1 MRHVAR
7 RTAIGCTQGRVAG
20 ALAALWLVFA
30 LSVVVVGAHECSEPG
45 KWFRINL
52 GVMGFN
58 DCHLHAWAARYYFPG
73 EHDPQWLAIDLAIQ
87 GQVGE
92 AMTFRP
98 DDVHVIQPDGSR
110 TSMITQRTYRRQR
123 TSLLPLLLQLQ
134 GGANRSP
141 GECANKLQFFVDGGV
156 RHSLADVNQY
166 RCVQG
171 YLFFAAPTGQWA
183 SGTYELAV
191 DADVGLRIPFEIE

>member
-1 MRHVAR
+1 M
-7 RTAIGCTQGRVAG
+7 QGRAPG
-20 ALAALWLVFA
+20 ALAAFSLVA
-30 LSVVVVGAHECSEPG
+30 VLSVAGAGAHDCSEPG
-45 KWFRINL
+45 KWFRINP
-52 GVMGFN
+52 GVAGFN
-58 DCHLHAWAARYYFPG
+58 DCHLRAWAARYYFPRD
-73 EHDPQWLAIDLAIQ
+73 HDPKWLAIDLALQ
-87 GQVGE
+87 GKVGE

-98 DDVHVIQPDGSR
+98 ADVHILQPDGSR
-110 TSMITQRTYRRQR
+110 TPLITQRTYRRQR
-123 TSLLPLLLQLQ
+123 TRLLPLLLQLQ

-141 GECANKLQFFVDGGV
+141 SECATRLRFFVDSGV

-191 DADVGLRIPFEIE
+191 GGDVGLRMPVEIE